1 MPEVKA
7 SKAIRDDL
15 FKSFEE
21 MVNKAMSPGIPIP
34 QRQALFNRAQE
45 LRTQWVELEAARFNK
60 EAAAFVKAQDKVQET
75 ITDLRKATKEL
86 DDAVKIAEKATKVFG
101 LLDKLLKTAVKFAA
115 PLP

>member
-7 SKAIRDDL
+7 AKATRDGV
-15 FKSFEE
+15 FKAFEE
-21 MVNKAMSPGIPIP
+21 MVNRAMSPNIPIP

-45 LRTQWVELEAARFNK
+45 LRAQWIELESARFNN
-60 EAAAFVKAQDKVQET
+60 ETAAFTKAQDKLQAT
-75 ITDLRKATKEL
+75 ITDLRRATKEL

>member
-7 SKAIRDDL
+7 DKAVRDAL

-21 MVNKAMSPGIPIP
+21 MVNKAMRPNIPIP

-45 LRTQWVELEAARFNK
+45 LRAQWIELEAARFNK
-60 EAAAFVKAQDKVQET
+60 EASAFVKAQG
-75 ITDLRKATKEL
+75 KEL
-86 DDAVKIAEKATKVFG
+86 DDAVKIAEKATRVFG

>member
-7 SKAIRDDL
+7 SKAVRDDL

-21 MVNKAMSPGIPIP
+21 MINKAMSTDIPIP
-34 QRQALFNRAQE
+34 QRHALLNRAME
-45 LRTQWVELEAARFNK
+45 LRAQWVELEAARFNK
-60 EAAAFVKAQDKVQET
+60 EAAAFIKAQDRVQAT
-75 ITDLRKATKEL
+75 ITDLRRTTKEL

-115 PLP
+115 PLT